1 MLKHGYSSSEESED
15 FEKPTFHPPA
25 EPTLRRDYYETDY
38 HDLKASLS
46 SVFALPPRFE
56 FTARTLPRERLPP
69 ADLLRAWRRSN
80 SETRVVG
87 LQDVR
92 GMEVKKARRKSCCCE
107 ACGGLKL
114 ARKFIMV
121 QIPQAE
127 SLGKPKVSKLESF
140 VKPLPIS
147 PPKQA
152 GKTPHAKTKTL
163 APLRVLVVPPPQTPR
178 LFQLLEQ
185 GKQDLE
191 RERELRKQ
199 RLARKTHVWARVI
212 PPRPV
217 MLGSQRERQVPKFR
231 PSYSRQCLLEP
242 VLKSSR
248 LLSSTRSTLS
258 TAQTQRPLTKRQEL
272 RRLYT

>member
-1 MLKHGYSSSEESED
+1 MLKHSYSSSEESED
-15 FEKPTFHPPA
+15 FEKPTYHPPV

-46 SVFALPPRFE
+46 SVFARPPRFE
-56 FTARTLPRERLPP
+56 FSSPTLPRERLPP
-69 ADLLRAWRRSN
+69 ADLLRSLRRSN

-92 GMEVKKARRKSCCCE
+92 GMKVTNARRKSCCCE

-121 QIPQAE
+121 QIPTAE
-127 SLGKPKVSKLESF
+127 ALGKPKVSKLDSF
-140 VKPLPIS
+140 VKPLPVS

-152 GKTPHAKTKTL
+152 GKTHQTKSKTL
-163 APLRVLVVPPPQTPR
+163 APLRVLVVPLPRTPR
-178 LFQLLEQ
+178 LLQLIEQ
-185 GKQDLE
+185 SKQDLIK
-191 RERELRKQ
+191 ERELRKQ
-199 RLARKTHVWARVI
+199 RLARKTHVWDRVI

-217 MLGSQRERQVPKFR
+217 LIGSQRESRVPTLQ
-231 PSYSRQCLLEP
+231 PVYSRQCLLEP

-272 RRLYT
+272 RRLYS